1 MKFAILVNEGAY
13 QHQASDSAYQFV
25 KAALEKGHEI
35 FRVFFYHDGVYNAS
49 RLSVPP
55 QDDRNINKRWSELAQ
70 QHQVDL
76 VVCIAAAQRRGIL
89 DSVLATETG
98 KGTCNVQAPF
108 MLSGLGQLAEMLLT
122 ADRVV
127 RF

>member
-1 MKFAILVNEGAY
+1 M
-13 QHQASDSAYQFV
+13 
-25 KAALEKGHEI
+25 
-35 FRVFFYHDGVYNAS
+35 
-49 RLSVPP
+49 
-55 QDDRNINKRWSELAQ
+55 
-70 QHQVDL
+70 
-76 VVCIAAAQRRGIL
+76 L

-98 KGTCNVQAPF
+98 KGISNVQAPF